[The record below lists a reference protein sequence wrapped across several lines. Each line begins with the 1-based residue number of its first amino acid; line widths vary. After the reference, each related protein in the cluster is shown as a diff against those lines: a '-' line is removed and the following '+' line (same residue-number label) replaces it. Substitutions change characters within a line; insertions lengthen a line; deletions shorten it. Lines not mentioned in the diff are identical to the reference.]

1 MLRKAKQALPPRPR
15 GLSPL
20 QATLYVIQTR
30 SRLLNAWLLDV
41 MPGLPPPPLTDEE
54 KKAEAKNQFVD
65 LWTLTLAD
73 HRRLWREAWA
83 QYKGSFSPEN
93 AASSSSKDLTA
104 ALSAKGHE
112 VKSTVDTHLAT
123 HHPEL
128 KAEIDTWSGQVSE
141 KLVVM
146 QGEAKKHAAEMKT
159 QAQALDVER
168 IPEHVADAVSS
179 LKQRKVVDVKRE
191 LEEWV
196 IDKLLVGRLTVM
208 GFVEGYREGKD
219 QEMARDTPLLKT
231 LAEQATA
238 KHKDEIDAKKAQFL
252 KLVQEFDAKEKLK
265 SDASK

>member
-1 MLRKAKQALPPRPR
+1 MLRQAKQALPPRPR

-20 QATLYVIQTR
+20 QAALYVIQTR
-30 SRLLNAWLLDV
+30 SRLLSAWLLDV

-73 HRRLWREAWA
+73 HRRLWHEAWK
-83 QYKGSFSPEN
+83 QYKGSFGPEKT
-93 AASSSSKDLTA
+93 ASKDLTV
-104 ALSAKGHE
+104 ALTAKGHE
-112 VKSTVDTHLAT
+112 VKSSVDTHLAT

-146 QGEAKKHAAEMKT
+146 QSEAKKHAAEMQV

-168 IPEHVADAVSS
+168 IPEHVADAVAS
-179 LKQRKVVDVKRE
+179 LKQRNVVDVKRDM
-191 LEEWV
+191 EEWA

-208 GFVEGYREGKD
+208 GFVEGYRAGKD
-219 QEMARDTPLLKT
+219 EEMARDTPLLKT

-238 KHKDEIDAKKAQFL
+238 KHKDEIEARKAQFL
-252 KLVQEFDAKEKLK
+252 KLVHEFDAKEKLK
-265 SDASK
+265 